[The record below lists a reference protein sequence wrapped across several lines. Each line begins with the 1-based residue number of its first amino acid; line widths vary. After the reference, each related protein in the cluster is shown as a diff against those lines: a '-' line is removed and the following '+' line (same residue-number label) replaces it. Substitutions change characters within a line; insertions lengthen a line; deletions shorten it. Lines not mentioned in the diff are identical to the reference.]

1 MEPTLPEIPESE
13 QIYFAAIGRLVAEWN
28 LAEANLRSLLTRL
41 VARPEN
47 PVETMRATIL
57 TAELGAVGMEHAL
70 RALAENI
77 YGAPLGDAIKHVAGC
92 YARLRAYRNYY
103 VHGIH
108 TLITHADSG
117 TQGAI
122 HYLEAKSKLVERTEL
137 VDRAVLEKTTAHV
150 IQLKDYV
157 RGILVYL
164 MTEQMAKR
172 GFSLPISKLPDMPPL
187 PSELQKPARHFGVLP
202 PPPE

>member
-1 MEPTLPEIPESE
+1 M
-13 QIYFAAIGRLVAEWN
+13 QAAVTVKPFRFSDG
-28 LAEANLRSLLTRL
+28 
-41 VARPEN
+41 
-47 PVETMRATIL
+47 
-57 TAELGAVGMEHAL
+57 H
-70 RALAENI
+70 
-77 YGAPLGDAIKHVAGC
+77 
-92 YARLRAYRNYY
+92 
-103 VHGIH
+103 
-108 TLITHADSG
+108 
-117 TQGAI
+117 
-122 HYLEAKSKLVERTEL
+122 KSKLVERTGL